1 MQHRM
6 LLTVAAAL
14 ALSAI
19 PFASPAQAQE
29 SDSNAL
35 AQLLSGIANS
45 LEASEQDKAIT
56 RVFEEVLR
64 RTPSDRELRRYRTLM
79 HEDHWTEG
87 DVRDDLRERSDYRR
101 HSQRAYEDPDRV
113 VRRAYEDVLHRDP
126 DAAGL
131 RLYRSR
137 MIDEDWTEQDVRE
150 ALRESPEFATR
161 SRESADK
168 IIRRAYEDVLG
179 REPDPNGYASYRSKV
194 MDQGWD
200 EHDVRE
206 ALKRSPEYRQKSQIT
221 PQQAQEIVRRAYL
234 STLGRQPD
242 AGSRGYVDRV
252 LRDHWS
258 EQDVAREL
266 RNSDEYRSKH
276 R

>member
-1 MQHRM
+1 MKDRI
-6 LLTVAAAL
+6 LLAAAAAI
-14 ALSAI
+14 ALQVTLLGA
-19 PFASPAQAQE
+19 PVQAQE
-29 SDSNAL
+29 SEDNAL
-35 AQLLSGIANS
+35 AMLLSGIAQS
-45 LEASEQDKAIT
+45 LEASEQDKAIK
-56 RVFEEVLR
+56 RAFDEALDRE
-64 RTPSDRELRRYRTLM
+64 PSDRELRRYRALM
-79 HEDHWTEG
+79 EEDHWTER

-101 HSQRAYEDPDRV
+101 HSEHRSEDPDRV
-113 VRRAYEDVLHRDP
+113 IRRAYEDILHRAP
-126 DAAGL
+126 DTEGL

-137 MIDEDWTEQDVRE
+137 MIDDDWTEQDVRE
-150 ALRESPEFATR
+150 ALRESPEHATR

-168 IIRRAYEDVLG
+168 IIRRAYEDILG
-179 REPDPNGYASYRSKV
+179 RAPDANGLASYRSKV

-221 PQQAQEIVRRAYL
+221 RPQAEEIVRRAYL
-234 STLGRQPD
+234 STLGREPD
-242 AGSRGYVDRV
+242 AGSAGYVGRV
-252 LRDHWS
+252 LKDHWT